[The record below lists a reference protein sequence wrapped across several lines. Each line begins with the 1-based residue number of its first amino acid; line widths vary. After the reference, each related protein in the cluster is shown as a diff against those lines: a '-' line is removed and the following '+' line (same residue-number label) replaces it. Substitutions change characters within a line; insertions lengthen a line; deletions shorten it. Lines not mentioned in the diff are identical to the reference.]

1 MACLSTGSF
10 STILHRILGGPGER
24 RSLESEMES
33 VWSSGSGIQQLCVKF
48 HLRTSLARRPLASY
62 FTLFKSQFL
71 ISLRVLRQLN
81 EITDKVLSTAPG
93 IFVVV

>member
-48 HLRTSLARRPLASY
+48 HLCTSLALASY

-81 EITDKVLSTAPG
+81 EITDKVLSTASG